1 MKNQRSYP
9 PCIQALL
16 VGCWFLSG
24 LMYAPFAACD
34 SSTRL
39 QQVML
44 AEDVSAKAS
53 LNEVLAGQ
61 LAFRP
66 LALGAH
72 TNLGSTDSAF
82 WLRIRLENT
91 GDQTAARWLAV
102 GQARLRHV
110 SLFESKDGRW
120 QETRGG
126 MAEPFSNRAIPTLTP
141 VFELDLPPHST
152 REVLARVASETTIM
166 IEPGLWKAEQF
177 MLMEQKNERIVYFI
191 SGMMLLTL
199 LFGLLL
205 ALFAHESAFLVFGL
219 SALCYTLFFWG
230 FSGLA
235 YRELWPDS
243 PEWALHS
250 ISFFETLSAALL
262 LVLHRILLKTP
273 RYLPRLDHVIVLLIA
288 CFLLLAALMVFTP
301 YYRTLVLLMKLAGLV
316 IAIGSPVLGYYA
328 SRQGVPL
335 RGYGYAIY
343 TLPWQVSSVYY
354 FASINWLPPLPRW
367 PGLYGVP
374 SALLLSTVFILYGLA
389 DQLNQARRAHDR
401 LEQGQRERLEGLV
414 MERTLELQQ
423 AIALTEQAMEDQHQ
437 FLSMVSHEV
446 RSPLASIKAATQL
459 LELHA
464 NDDDSAAIL
473 QRILRGT
480 HRLAQFFDNYLSFD
494 RLNTRQWVLC
504 ETRLDLPALLQ
515 AQCDQYAQI
524 AGHELCLSLAV
535 EVIEQ
540 RWLYADAQ
548 LLRVL
553 LDNLL
558 ENALKY
564 SPKGGVIDLSG
575 YVGEDGGLRLA
586 VSDQGVGIAADE
598 LDLVFNKF
606 FRSTQVGRVAG
617 AGLGLYLVRQIADL
631 HGGSIDLQSQSG
643 QGTTVTLTLPQHRW
657 IHEQ

>member
-1 MKNQRSYP
+1 
-9 PCIQALL
+9 
-16 VGCWFLSG
+16 
-24 LMYAPFAACD
+24 
-34 SSTRL
+34 
-39 QQVML
+39 
-44 AEDVSAKAS
+44 
-53 LNEVLAGQ
+53 
-61 LAFRP
+61 
-66 LALGAH
+66 
-72 TNLGSTDSAF
+72 
-82 WLRIRLENT
+82 
-91 GDQTAARWLAV
+91 
-102 GQARLRHV
+102 
-110 SLFESKDGRW
+110 
-120 QETRGG
+120 
-126 MAEPFSNRAIPTLTP
+126 MAEPFSNRAIPTLSQ
-141 VFELDLPPHST
+141 VFELNLPPHST

-166 IEPGLWKAEQF
+166 IEPGLWKIEQL
-177 MLMEQKNERIVYFI
+177 MLLERKNERVVYFI
-191 SGMMLLTL
+191 SGVLALAL

-205 ALFAHESAFLVFGL
+205 TLCVRETAFLVYGL
-219 SALCYTLFFWG
+219 AALCYMLFIWG

-250 ISFFETLSAALL
+250 IGFFESLSAALL
-262 LVLHRILLKTP
+262 LILHRILLKTP
-273 RYLPRLDHVIVLLIA
+273 RNQPRLDFIVQLLIA
-288 CFLLLAALMVFTP
+288 CFLLLAILMVFTP
-301 YYRTLVLLMKLAGLV
+301 YYRILVLLMLLLGLV
-316 IAIGSPVLGYYA
+316 LVIGSPVLGYYA

-335 RGYGYAIY
+335 CGYGYAAY
-343 TLPWQVSSVYY
+343 TLPWQMSLVYY
-354 FASINWLPPLPRW
+354 FASLNWLPPLPRW

-374 SALLLSTVFILYGLA
+374 LALLLSSAFILYGLA
-389 DQLNQARRAHDR
+389 DQLNMARRDR
-401 LEQGQRERLEGLV
+401 AQLEQEQRERLEGLV
-414 MERTLELQQ
+414 LERTLELQQ

-437 FLSMVSHEV
+437 FLGMVSHEV

-524 AGHELCLSLAV
+524 AGHGLCLSVALGGN
-535 EVIEQ
+535 EQ
-540 RWLYADAQ
+540 RWLHADAQ

-564 SPKGGVIDLSG
+564 SPKGSVIDLSACI
-575 YVGEDGGLRLA
+575 GEDGGLRLA
-586 VSDQGVGIAADE
+586 VSDQGAGIAADE

-606 FRSTQVGRVAG
+606 FRSAQVGRVGG
-617 AGLGLYLVRQIADL
+617 AGLGLYLVRQIAHL
-631 HGGSIDLQSQSG
+631 HGGSIHLQSQAG

>member
-1 MKNQRSYP
+1 MRV
-9 PCIQALL
+9 LL
-16 VGCWFLSG
+16 TCYCLSG
-24 LMYAPFAACD
+24 LIYASLAAGD
-34 SSTRL
+34 TSPGLR
-39 QQVML
+39 QVML
-44 AEDVSAKAS
+44 GEDVSAKAG
-53 LNEVLAGQ
+53 LDQVLAGQ
-61 LAFRP
+61 LAFHP
-66 LALGAH
+66 IAAGSPI
-72 TNLGSTDSAF
+72 NLGSTDSAF

-91 GDQTAARWLAV
+91 GDQLVTRWLVV
-102 GQARLRHV
+102 GPARLRHI

-120 QETRGG
+120 QEIRGG
-126 MAEPFSNRAIPTLTP
+126 MAEPFSKRAIPTLSQT
-141 VFELDLPPHST
+141 FELELPPHST
-152 REVLARVASETTIM
+152 REVLARVVSETTIM
-166 IEPGLWKAEQF
+166 LEPGLWKAEQF
-177 MLMEQKNERIVYFI
+177 MLMEQRNERIVYFI

-250 ISFFETLSAALL
+250 IGFFEALSAALL

-273 RYLPRLDHVIVLLIA
+273 RYLPRLDGVVVLLIA
-288 CFLLLAALMVFTP
+288 CFLLLAALTVFTP
-301 YYRTLVLLMKLAGLV
+301 YYRALVLLMKLAGLA

-328 SRQGVPL
+328 SRQGAPL

-423 AIALTEQAMEDQHQ
+423 AKTMAEQTLEDQHQ

-446 RSPLASIKAATQL
+446 RSPLASIKTATQL
-459 LELHA
+459 LELQA
-464 NDDDSAAIL
+464 KDDDSAAIL
-473 QRILRGT
+473 QRILRGA
-480 HRLAQFFDNYLSFD
+480 HRLTQFFDNYLTFD
-494 RLNTRQWVLC
+494 RLNSMQWVLC
-504 ETRLDLPALLQ
+504 QMSVDLPALLQ
-515 AQCDQYAQI
+515 TLRDHYTSI
-524 AGHELCLSLAV
+524 ATHEIRLSLAPAV
-535 EVIEQ
+535 LQ
-540 RWLYADAQ
+540 KRWLYADAQ
-548 LLRVL
+548 LLPVL

-564 SPKGGVIDLSG
+564 SPSGSEVELSAYIG
-575 YVGEDGGLRLA
+575 KDGGLCLS

-606 FRSTQVGRVAG
+606 FRSAQVGRVVG
-617 AGLGLYLVRQIADL
+617 AGLGLYLVRQIAGL
-631 HGGSIDLQSQSG
+631 HGGSVQMQSRPG
-643 QGTTVTLTLPQHRW
+643 QGTTATLTLPQQRW
-657 IHEQ
+657 IDEQ